1 MARKKSPSSIVKGD
15 RVRVIRGNF
24 RDMEGPVLRVIPAKE
39 RVVVEGVNMRK
50 RHERP
55 SEANPEGGIVT
66 FEAPIHVS
74 NVMLVDPAGG
84 QELGVLRRLA
94 HTDVQDDLLDFRNL
108 VRVAPLELLGQLGP
122 CVFLVMS
129 Q

>member
-1 MARKKSPSSIVKGD
+1 MAKRKSSSSIVKGD

-24 RDMEGPVLRVIPAKE
+24 RDMEGPVLRVIPATG

-55 SEANPEGGIVT
+55 SEANPEGGIMT

-74 NVMLVDPAGG
+74 NVMLVDPSGG
-84 QELGVLRRLA
+84 QASRIR
-94 HTDVQDDLLDFRNL
+94 
-108 VRVAPLELLGQLGP
+108 VRTEVDGARERIAVKTGNPIP
-122 CVFLVMS
+122 RP
-129 Q
+129 

>member
-1 MARKKSPSSIVKGD
+1 MARKKASRIVKGD

-24 RDMEGPVLRVIPAKE
+24 RDMEGPVLSVLHAKD

-55 SEANPEGGIVT
+55 TEANPEGGIIT

-84 QELGVLRRLA
+84 EPSRIR
-94 HTDVQDDLLDFRNL
+94 
-108 VRVAPLELLGQLGP
+108 VRTEGDGAKERIAVKTGNPLPKPHAGA
-122 CVFLVMS
+122 
-129 Q
+129 

>member
-1 MARKKSPSSIVKGD
+1 MAKRKSLSSILKGD

-24 RDMEGPVLRVIPAKE
+24 RDMEGPVLRVMPDKE

-55 SEANPEGGIVT
+55 SEANPEGGIMT

-84 QELGVLRRLA
+84 DASRIR
-94 HTDVQDDLLDFRNL
+94 
-108 VRVAPLELLGQLGP
+108 VRTEADGTKERIAVKTGNPIP
-122 CVFLVMS
+122 KP
-129 Q
+129 

>member
-1 MARKKSPSSIVKGD
+1 MARKKASRIVKGD

-24 RDMEGPVLRVIPAKE
+24 RDMEGPVLSVLHAKE

-55 SEANPEGGIVT
+55 TEANPEGGIIT

-84 QELGVLRRLA
+84 EPSRIRVRTE
-94 HTDVQDDLLDFRNL
+94 TDGAKERIAVKTGN
-108 VRVAPLELLGQLGP
+108 PLPKPHAGA
-122 CVFLVMS
+122 
-129 Q
+129 

>member
-1 MARKKSPSSIVKGD
+1 MPSKKNIQAVPSRVVKGD

-24 RDMEGPVLRVIPAKE
+24 RDQEGTVLRTMRDKN

-55 SEANPEGGIVT
+55 SQLNPEGGIVT

-74 NVMLVDPAGG
+74 NVMLIDSASGDAS
-84 QELGVLRRLA
+84 RIRM
-94 HTDVQDDLLDFRNL
+94 
-108 VRVAPLELLGQLGP
+108 RVEADGTKERISVKSGNPIP
-122 CVFLVMS
+122 KP
-129 Q
+129 

>member
-1 MARKKSPSSIVKGD
+1 MARKKASRIVKGD

-24 RDMEGPVLRVIPAKE
+24 RDMEGPVLNVIQAKE

-55 SEANPEGGIVT
+55 TEANPEGGIIT

-84 QELGVLRRLA
+84 KPSRIRVRTE
-94 HTDVQDDLLDFRNL
+94 TDGAKERIAVKTGN
-108 VRVAPLELLGQLGP
+108 PLPKPHAGA
-122 CVFLVMS
+122 
-129 Q
+129 